1 MSHNC
6 TAEGNTLGQ
15 SLMCVCGADAQMAV
29 RDALNSAIDDEM
41 GTDERVFLIG
51 EEVGEY
57 QGAYKV
63 RPCRVAD
70 RWFSP
75 RNAPD
80 RSVLR
85 AHVTRNARPPQPS
98 NSRRALIHLPP
109 GINLPTRTMRM
120 APQRVPAA
128 CR

>member
-6 TAEGNTLGQ
+6 TAEGNSLGQ
-15 SLMCVCGADAQMAV
+15 SLMCACGPGAQMAV

-41 GTDERVFLIG
+41 GNDERVFLIG

-75 RNAPD
+75 RNAP
-80 RSVLR
+80 RSILR
-85 AHVTRNARPPQPS
+85 APATRNARSPLPAVGRPVV
-98 NSRRALIHLPP
+98 HLPP
-109 GINLPTRTMRM
+109 
-120 APQRVPAA
+120 A
-128 CR
+128 